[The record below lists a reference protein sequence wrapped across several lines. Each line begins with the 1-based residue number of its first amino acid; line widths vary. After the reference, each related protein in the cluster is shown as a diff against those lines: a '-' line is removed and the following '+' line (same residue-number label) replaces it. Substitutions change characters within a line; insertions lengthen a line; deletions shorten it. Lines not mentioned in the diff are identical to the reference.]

1 MQLVA
6 LVLLPLTRLRS
17 RLRTAAVGA
26 WKSEC
31 KTLVAEKSLASVQ
44 LSLGTQCSRP
54 NALLR
59 SLVQYP

>member
-17 RLRTAAVGA
+17 RLRTAVVNE

-31 KTLVAEKSLASVQ
+31 KTLVAE
-44 LSLGTQCSRP
+44 
-54 NALLR
+54 N
-59 SLVQYP
+59 